1 MKKTIV
7 AVLFV
12 LMTIGI
18 SSIASA
24 GEQTCK
30 CPMACLHGLYIEPT
44 LEGIIPFNDDLEAGF
59 YGGGKIGYQLN
70 DILSVEVDTGWSEF
84 DITEHGGS
92 ITMIPLLFNLRV
104 NIVPRKY
111 IVDPYVFG
119 GIGISFNEID
129 GLMMPGS
136 ITDLD
141 DSFAGQIGGGVEY
154 AINQN
159 LSAYLNVRF
168 YFTEPDAKQAVL
180 EEPSVDLNS
189 VLIGGGVIWRF

>member
-1 MKKTIV
+1 MKKLLA

-12 LMTIGI
+12 LMAVGV
-18 SSIASA
+18 SPVVSA
-24 GEQTCK
+24 EEQTCK

-44 LEGIIPFNDDLEAGF
+44 LEGIIPFNDDLDAGF
-59 YGGGKIGYQLN
+59 YGGGKIGYQLT
-70 DILSVEVDTGWSEF
+70 DLISVEVDTGWSEF
-84 DITEHGGS
+84 DIAEHGGT

-104 NIVPRKY
+104 NLVPGKY

-119 GIGISFNEID
+119 GIGISFNEIE
-129 GLMMPGS
+129 GVVMPGS

-159 LSAYLNVRF
+159 LSAYLDVRF

-189 VLIGGGVIWRF
+189 VLIGGGIIWRF